1 MILLADVCKFTG
13 EVSKHVCDSQLLN
26 IEAQKVVLGT
36 PEIFKEGE
44 LNSTVLSMIEKNQ
57 IDRIVFD
64 EAHTIISWGN
74 SFRPIYK
81 DVCEQFARTSC
92 PKLLLSATIPTRIET
107 ELKNI
112 ISDLDIF
119 RSSIFRENLNLEVQE
134 RTSKFYDV
142 LKNFILERE
151 HDCGIVYCVL
161 PKDVS
166 TVHAELLK
174 NGINCLKYHGQ
185 LSEELKTNSFT
196 KWMNGE
202 CKVMVANSSFGMGID
217 KKDVRYVIHA
227 RIPTSIEEYYQQCGR
242 AGRDGL
248 PAKCVLFYKYG
259 DKSTLLKLFQSQSEQ
274 TASCIS

>member
-1 MILLADVCKFTG
+1 
-13 EVSKHVCDSQLLN
+13 
-26 IEAQKVVLGT
+26 
-36 PEIFKEGE
+36 
-44 LNSTVLSMIEKNQ
+44 
-57 IDRIVFD
+57 
-64 EAHTIISWGN
+64 
-74 SFRPIYK
+74 
-81 DVCEQFARTSC
+81 
-92 PKLLLSATIPTRIET
+92 
-107 ELKNI
+107 
-112 ISDLDIF
+112 
-119 RSSIFRENLNLEVQE
+119 
-134 RTSKFYDV
+134 
-142 LKNFILERE
+142 
-151 HDCGIVYCVL
+151 VL

-242 AGRDGL
+242 AGRDEL

-274 TASCIS
+274 TQQVASVNELINFLEDPVQCRHKCLMLFFGETTTNFLCGVNCDNCLQRGSFHMSDGTTDALKVLEAMLELTGRVFTCNILKLFLLGS